1 MGGSLLP
8 RANKMW
14 EALAIAAPP
23 SDDSSVE
30 MWEVPPPPPTRLGD
44 TSSTSL
50 DYNDECPHVKEVI
63 SYELVLYFNCLV

>member
-1 MGGSLLP
+1 
-8 RANKMW
+8 MW
-14 EALAIAAPP
+14 EALAIAAPPP

-30 MWEVPPPPPTRLGD
+30 MWEVPHLPPTRLGD

-63 SYELVLYFNCLV
+63 SYELVLDFNCLV